1 MAYIGNSGLVI
12 DMTTMND
19 YVLKVKEWSTPATD
33 YAEQTLG
40 SARIQRGKQPKGYY
54 RMEGVGGHMFYQC
67 LKSIPLTMLKIN
79 KVTTMVDDPLHWMG
93 MKLLAKHS
101 KGNVLVGGLGLG
113 LVAHALAEN
122 TDGRE
127 ITIVD
132 TNKDVLVLVTPYVTK
147 AWADANRNRGNLRIR
162 HGNVFNQPLRAYD
175 IVILDI
181 WVKSQ
186 GDDPKPI
193 QESMNH
199 AIRRCKA
206 QMHPFAQLFV
216 WGVADAVLNPSVD
229 AQVRAK
235 FPRGVWA

>member
-1 MAYIGNSGLVI
+1 MTI
-12 DMTTMND
+12 DE
-19 YVLKVKEWSTPATD
+19 YVLKVTEWSTPATH

-40 SARIQRGKQPKGYY
+40 TASIQRGKQPRGFYN
-54 RMEGVGGHMFYQC
+54 MEGVGGHMFYQC
-67 LKSIPLTMLKIN
+67 LKAIPLTMLKIN

-101 KGNVLVGGLGLG
+101 VGNVLVGGLGLG

-122 TDGRE
+122 PDVKGV
-127 ITIVD
+127 TIIDINV
-132 TNKDVLVLVTPYVTK
+132 DVLNTVSPYVFDS
-147 AWADANRNRGNLRIR
+147 WAGPNADKLRIR
-162 HGNVFNQPLRAYD
+162 QGNVFHQPLRAYD
-175 IVILDI
+175 TVILDI

-193 QESMNH
+193 CKSMSD

-206 QMHPFAQLFV
+206 QMHPFAKLFV
-216 WGVADAVLNPSVD
+216 WGVGDHKLNPSVD
-229 AQVRAK
+229 AEVRAK